1 MFLVAELAVY
11 FNDFI
16 TLSGKEGF
24 KVMDAKGFAGNKNIT
39 ASIAFKLPFILF
51 LLHTSKRLLNRLV
64 ILVVLFGGVLAVS
77 LIEARA
83 AILSTIIVFILFLIY
98 QGYQI
103 IKQVYTVKQGLLNI
117 GSTSV
122 PYFIALFMNIVIT
135 NNINRGTITD
145 TVGRISFTEESSNG
159 RFQYWSDTLDY
170 VLENPILASG
180 LGNWKIASISE
191 GKEHIN
197 GYTVPYHAHNDFIH
211 VFTETGILGGI
222 AYVGIFICLTVYLFL
237 LLYKKYKA
245 KGVLEIKYFFL
256 LLPLIVYGVDAG
268 LNFPVARPLMQSSL
282 AIFCGLVLVLS

>member
-1 MFLVAELAVY
+1 
-11 FNDFI
+11 
-16 TLSGKEGF
+16 
-24 KVMDAKGFAGNKNIT
+24 
-39 ASIAFKLPFILF
+39 
-51 LLHTSKRLLNRLV
+51 
-64 ILVVLFGGVLAVS
+64 
-77 LIEARA
+77 
-83 AILSTIIVFILFLIY
+83 
-98 QGYQI
+98 
-103 IKQVYTVKQGLLNI
+103 
-117 GSTSV
+117 
-122 PYFIALFMNIVIT
+122 MNIVIT

-159 RFQYWSDTLDY
+159 RFQYWSDALDY

-245 KGVLEIKYFFL
+245 KGVLEIKYFSFFS
-256 LLPLIVYGVDAG
+256 P
-268 LNFPVARPLMQSSL
+268 
-282 AIFCGLVLVLS
+282 